1 MDRGIF
7 LPRADRLKAELQTEG
22 TASEPSRGKRSADFQ
37 IGVFRGFECV
47 TSAGS
52 ESGAPGTRQQTK
64 DAPFRRAESGLNKYP
79 DFMRATFL
87 AWIRLV
93 LAGCSLILGAG
104 LMTQT
109 AAAEQGMANPPAF
122 DVTNVL
128 QISRLSSADSEV
140 SHAICLEG
148 TVWWVNQAQGRFV
161 LKDESGAAEL
171 EMDLAGQPVQPG
183 QRVRVEG
190 NGIIAR
196 RGAGF
201 RLGAKGSVV
210 DNNGIHGMAEKS
222 GAVYLKAG
230 RHPIRVDWF
239 NGVEKYGLE
248 VDYEGPGL
256 PRRKIPDTRLF
267 RMQADATGG
276 TSNLVNG
283 LDYRCY
289 EVPGEVLTDFSQQT
303 AIKSGATTNF
313 DLSVMARPEHVGLQ
327 FTGYL
332 EVPRDGLYTFYT
344 KSDDGSQLFVGE
356 PSLQLTVTGRAELP
370 APRQIVIGQT
380 LRDGEDGQWAE
391 VEGKV
396 TFVNEQPDGVKL
408 ELSAGADRMRV
419 EIADG
424 SQLTATPLL
433 NTRIRAVGFCQSAET
448 ADRQKVPGVLLVP
461 GGKEI
466 EVMET
471 HREAMGTTST
481 NAGALPVLTTAAEVH
496 RLKREEAQRGYPVK
510 IRGVVTCVLPE
521 RQAFVIQDSI
531 RGLYV
536 EDHSEIR
543 SGPPQIGEF
552 MEVEGVTDPSLF
564 APILHAERLSHLG
577 EGHLP
582 MPVYPTWD
590 QLLNGSLDAQYVEI
604 QGIITGVQTNGVTLL
619 TQGGRIKLELR
630 VTGLEP
636 KALEHYEDTL
646 VRLRG
651 CLLASW
657 DYVTHEVK
665 VGVIRIY
672 GADLSVDQPAPADLF
687 AIPRKTAAELLLF
700 DPQASVFQR
709 VKVSGQIVHVRDT
722 EYYMTDGRNG
732 LRFITKKPEQ
742 WETGDLVEVVGF
754 PELSGASP
762 VLREA
767 VARKTSAGPLPLPT
781 NLPADNLIQSDY
793 DATRVRVKGVLV
805 SVQGTQ
811 TEQILEI
818 QNGVRTFVARLDA
831 TNGSVESLPVG
842 SQLELTG
849 VYSGQGGNRA
859 VGQDI
864 SSFELLLNS
873 LADIKV
879 LARPPWWTLERLLI
893 GMGALAC
900 VLAVT
905 VLWITQL
912 HRKVEART
920 AELEV
925 QIQERQRVEHQR
937 AMEQERARIAQDL
950 HDELGSGITE
960 ISMLVTV
967 AGSGSGADNGPGRH
981 LEEIGDRARQM
992 VTALDEIVWAMNPK
1006 HDSLMSLVSY
1016 SCLYA
1021 DRFLKLANIA
1031 CQLKGAVD
1039 LPDRA
1044 VSSVHRHEFF
1054 LAFKEALTNVARHSG
1069 ATEVRLGVRLIG
1081 NRLRLSIAD
1090 NGRGLAT
1097 DAAGRGGDGLANM
1110 RVRLEKMGGRFEI
1123 ASQPGRGTT
1132 VRFYMPL

>member
-1 MDRGIF
+1 MSAIF
-7 LPRADRLKAELQTEG
+7 PTW
-22 TASEPSRGKRSADFQ
+22 S
-37 IGVFRGFECV
+37 
-47 TSAGS
+47 
-52 ESGAPGTRQQTK
+52 
-64 DAPFRRAESGLNKYP
+64 
-79 DFMRATFL
+79 
-87 AWIRLV
+87 RLV
-93 LAGCSLILGAG
+93 LAGCALMLGAG
-104 LMTQT
+104 LVTQT
-109 AAAEQGMANPPAF
+109 EAAEPGMASQPAF

-128 QISRLSSADSEV
+128 QVARLGSEHPNV
-140 SHAICLEG
+140 CHSIRLEG
-148 TVWWVNQAQGRFV
+148 SVWWANTAQGRFV
-161 LKDESGAAEL
+161 LKDEIGAVEL
-171 EMDLAGQPVQPG
+171 EMDLGGRPVEPG

-190 NGIIAR
+190 NGTIAR

-201 RLGAKGSVV
+201 RLGARGPVV
-210 DNNGIHGMAEKS
+210 DNNGIHGMTEKS

-248 VDYEGPGL
+248 VEYQGPGL
-256 PRRKIPDTRLF
+256 PRQNIPDTGLF

-283 LDYRCY
+283 LDYRCC
-289 EVPGEVLTDFSQQT
+289 EVPGEVLTDFSQQPV
-303 AIKSGATTNF
+303 IKSGTTTNF

-327 FTGYL
+327 FTGFL

-370 APRQIVIGQT
+370 TPRQIVIGQT
-380 LRDGEDGQWAE
+380 LRDGEDGQWAA
-391 VEGKV
+391 VAGKV

-424 SQLTATPLL
+424 SQLPATPLL
-433 NTRIRAVGFCQSAET
+433 NSRIRAVGFCQGAET
-448 ADRQKVPGVLLVP
+448 ADGQRVPGVLLVP

-471 HREAMGTTST
+471 HREVMGPMST
-481 NAGALPVLTTAAEVH
+481 NAGALPVLMTAAEVH

-510 IRGVVTCVLPE
+510 IRGVVTCVVPE
-521 RQAFVIQDSI
+521 RQAFVLQDSS

-552 MEVEGVTDPSLF
+552 LEIQGVSDPSLF
-564 APILHAERLSHLG
+564 APIVDAQQIVSLG

-582 MPVYPTWD
+582 TPVYPTWD

-630 VTGLEP
+630 VTGLKPE
-636 KALEHYEDTL
+636 ALESYEDAL
-646 VRLRG
+646 VRVRG
-651 CLLASW
+651 CLLATW

-665 VGVIRIY
+665 VGEIRIY
-672 GADLSVDQPAPADLF
+672 GADISVDQPAPADLF

-700 DPQASVFQR
+700 DPQASAFQR
-709 VKVSGQIVHVRDT
+709 VKVSGQIVYVRDT

-742 WETGDLVEVVGF
+742 LEAGDLVEVVGF

-767 VARKTSAGPLPLPT
+767 AARKTGRARLPEAKT
-781 NLPADNLIQSDY
+781 LPADSMIQSDY
-793 DATRVRVKGVLV
+793 DATRVRAKGVLV
-805 SVQGTQ
+805 SVRGTQ
-811 TEQILEI
+811 TEQVLEI

-831 TNGSVESLPVG
+831 TNGPVESLPVG
-842 SQLELTG
+842 SQLELMG

-859 VGQDI
+859 MGQDI

-873 LADIKV
+873 PADIKV
-879 LARPPWWTLERLLI
+879 LARPPWWTLQRLLI
-893 GMGALAC
+893 IVGALAC
-900 VLAVT
+900 VLAIT

-950 HDELGSGITE
+950 HDELGSDITE

-967 AGSGSGADNGPGRH
+967 AGSASDANNRLGRH
-981 LEEIGDRARQM
+981 LEEIGDRARRM

-1021 DRFLKLANIA
+1021 DRLLKLANIA

-1054 LAFKEALTNVARHSG
+1054 LAFKEALTNVIRHSN

-1090 NGRGLAT
+1090 NGKGLVAE
-1097 DAAGRGGDGLANM
+1097 AASRGGDGLVNM
-1110 RVRLEKMGGRFEI
+1110 RARLEKMGGRFEI

-1132 VRFYMPL
+1132 VRFYMPLN